1 MWKKNQAKYPPIIF
15 KIFGTVLCLA
25 NASSNLLE
33 GYPCYCVSEH
43 RVEYNCY
50 HYTAKRRN
58 LLHFCYFQGKTSF
71 RTYISRK
78 RAALAERLNLSSV
91 CLHLLRG
98 LLLTGMTK
106 ASQL

>member
-1 MWKKNQAKYPPIIF
+1 MAQ
-15 KIFGTVLCLA
+15 
-25 NASSNLLE
+25 
-33 GYPCYCVSEH
+33 YCVLPMPLLTCLKDTYVTVFSEH
-43 RVEYNCY
+43 SVEYNCY

-58 LLHFCYFQGKTSF
+58 LLHSCYNQG

-78 RAALAERLNLSSV
+78 RAALAERRNLSCV
-91 CLHLLRG
+91 RLHLPRG